1 MVDLP
6 TAPATDKEREKVQVK
21 EEISEKVPVVRVD
34 EEPRIEEKL
43 AKEGYI
49 EKVEKEVE
57 LKKPVTD
64 DKGQILVTAPSA
76 EEPKIVL
83 PITEKT
89 YLNPKNW
96 RQPVTQAIRWLVTW
110 VKRIVKMY
118 PGKTLFQR

>member
-1 MVDLP
+1 MADLP
-6 TAPATDKEREKVQVK
+6 TAPTTDKEREKVQVK
-21 EEISEKVPVVRVD
+21 EEIPEKVPVVRVD

-64 DKGQILVTAPSA
+64 DTGQILVTAPSA

-83 PITEKT
+83 PITEET

-118 PGKTLFQR
+118 PGRTIFQK

>member
-1 MVDLP
+1 
-6 TAPATDKEREKVQVK
+6 
-21 EEISEKVPVVRVD
+21 VPVVRVD

-64 DKGQILVTAPSA
+64 DTGQILVTAPSA

-83 PITEKT
+83 PITEET

-118 PGKTLFQR
+118 PGRTIFQK

>member
-1 MVDLP
+1 MTDLP
-6 TAPATDKEREKVQVK
+6 PAPTTDKEREKVQAK
-21 EEISEKVPVVRVD
+21 EDIPEKVPVVEVPRAPEV
-34 EEPRIEEKL
+34 EEL
-43 AKEGYI
+43 AREGYV

-64 DKGQILVTAPSA
+64 DLGQVLVTAPSA
-76 EEPKIVL
+76 EKPKIVL
-83 PITEKT
+83 PLSEET

-118 PGKTLFQR
+118 PGRTVFKR